1 MRKDR
6 ICITRQLVLP
16 LLAYGD
22 NIHRTAN
29 ESLLHKI
36 DSLYNRIACFVSKW
50 GYYTHHCTMFEE
62 LGWPLQR
69 VRREINWK
77 TIVLKTFNPSNT
89 PCLSKLLARS
99 PQIQICMIHMARM
112 LMLTRLHVGFIKSQ
126 VFCCKHRPKFMHVE
140 AWQLLSTT
148 KLHSLFYC
156 FHPEVSFGILSTY
169 HECTCPGLFHS
180 QHFLTLNSQAIFMII
195 HSVSSFLLHTCGPS
209 LFSHSVILQNKP
221 ISFYS
226 TIKPQEVTEDR
237 TSGNII
243 QSMYEDCMSCQRTQQ
258 GLSRWVGSTE
268 GGTESYSDL

>member
-140 AWQLLSTT
+140 AWQL
-148 KLHSLFYC
+148 
-156 FHPEVSFGILSTY
+156 
-169 HECTCPGLFHS
+169 
-180 QHFLTLNSQAIFMII
+180 
-195 HSVSSFLLHTCGPS
+195 SSFLPPS
-209 LFSHSVILQNKP
+209 SIPSSTVFILKYHLVFFPPTMNAHVLGY
-221 ISFYS
+221 FTLS
-226 TIKPQEVTEDR
+226 TF
-237 TSGNII
+237 
-243 QSMYEDCMSCQRTQQ
+243 
-258 GLSRWVGSTE
+258 
-268 GGTESYSDL
+268 